1 MNMARRREKSL
12 KAGLRLF
19 EENETKIM

>member
-1 MNMARRREKSL
+1 MNMARRRGKSL